1 LSADVVVGHAAHD
14 AESFRGWFVGQFIP
28 ADLGLRSTDAV
39 EVKWGTHASGE
50 SRPAWSASA
59 EATSLSLLIQGC
71 IRLLFADGSQAL
83 LTDPGDYAIW
93 PPGLAH
99 RWQIEADD
107 TVVLTIRWPSRP
119 NDATEVPR

>member
-1 LSADVVVGHAAHD
+1 LSAEVVVGHAAHD
-14 AESFRGWFVGQFIP
+14 AESFRGWFVGHFIP

-39 EVKWGTHASGE
+39 EVKWGTH
-50 SRPAWSASA
+50 ASA

-107 TVVLTIRWPSRP
+107 TVVLTIRWPS
-119 NDATEVPR
+119 